1 MDEFAGLTEEE
12 IKRVQRCLWLE
23 FDCRDSW
30 IKAIQFS
37 PKLAAYCNCWHNFTT
52 MDWARLLSDNIQFI
66 NMAPLHKMTFAE
78 WVVVLNKQPSLADR
92 CPISDEMPDFIWSK
106 IQQKYPP
113 RKRKTKADNCKEQ
126 RSLYNA
132 GCPLKNTALPVNYR
146 YTPLLTVFENYPLGY
161 GGRLF
166 MKVLP

>member
-1 MDEFAGLTEEE
+1 MAHFWFSVLCGVVADAEMGTFGMCLFLFCGVEQMDEFAGLTEEE
-12 IKRVQRCLWLE
+12 IERVQRCLWLE

-78 WVVVLNKQPSLADR
+78 WVVVLNKQPSLIDH
-92 CPISDEMPDFIWSK
+92 CPISDEMPDFVWSK

-113 RKRKTKADNCKEQ
+113 RKRKTKADNCK
-126 RSLYNA
+126 
-132 GCPLKNTALPVNYR
+132 
-146 YTPLLTVFENYPLGY
+146 
-161 GGRLF
+161 
-166 MKVLP
+166 